1 MPDLKTAITE
11 VVTGLGMCG
20 ADDVGSAFTCRPHA
34 LQNVSDDDWRSLHD
48 AWTAG
53 SHRDLF
59 VASFMN
65 GRAFLHAQDALRGRP
80 PIIVEW
86 RGPHRSVGDEA
97 VPADL
102 RVDHVY
108 LVSCKYLSRIVV
120 NASPEHLFDR
130 QLKGGHGQRS
140 RGNWFQAI
148 APDEHAALYET
159 VRAASAIDLPHD
171 VTALN
176 ADQRRELAHSF
187 ERGSA
192 WPGDGAERYAA
203 MVARVATESARRWRA
218 AVGAKAESMLWRLL
232 RIGSAPYF
240 VLGASPK
247 GFTRFR
253 IATPWDWRQQFE
265 LRAFDIEARA
275 GGQPMVEWNAVV
287 RRRDVADSRNMLVS
301 GHVEIRWSHGRFC
314 GPPEAKVYLDT
325 PHAEVP
331 GYFPLDERPPPSP

>member
-1 MPDLKTAITE
+1 MADLKTAITE

-20 ADDVGSAFTCRPHA
+20 ADDVESALSDRPPA
-34 LQNVSDDDWRSLHD
+34 LHNVGDDDWQRMRD
-48 AWTAG
+48 AWDAG
-53 SHRDLF
+53 AHRDLF
-59 VASFMN
+59 VASWMN
-65 GRAFLHAQDALRGRP
+65 GQAFLHARDALRGRAP
-80 PIIVEW
+80 LVVEW

-130 QLKGGHGQRS
+130 VLKGGHGQRAG
-140 RGNWFQAI
+140 GNWFHEI
-148 APDEHAALYET
+148 APDEHAALYRA
-159 VRAASAIDLPHD
+159 VRDALGPHLPLD
-171 VTALN
+171 VTELN
-176 ADQRRELAHSF
+176 ADQRRDIAHSF
-187 ERGSA
+187 ERGGT
-192 WPGDGAERYAA
+192 WPGAGEALYAQL
-203 MVARVATESARRWRA
+203 VERVATESALRWRA
-218 AVGAKAESMLWRLL
+218 AIDSKAESMLWRLL

-240 VLGASPK
+240 VLGASSK

-253 IATPWDWRQQFE
+253 IATPWDWRQHFE
-265 LRAFDIEARA
+265 LRRFDVEARA
-275 GGQPMVEWNAVV
+275 GGQPMVAWDAVV
-287 RRRDVADSRNMLVS
+287 RGRVDNEERAVR

-331 GYFPLDERPPPSP
+331 GYFALD

>member
-1 MPDLKTAITE
+1 VADLKTAITE

-20 ADDVGSAFTCRPHA
+20 PDDIGAALTCRPGA
-34 LQNVSDDDWRSLHD
+34 LQNVSDADWDRIRD
-48 AWTAG
+48 AWSAG
-53 SHRDLF
+53 AHRDLF
-59 VASFMN
+59 VASWMN
-65 GRAFLHAQDALRGRP
+65 GQAFLRAQDALRGRP
-80 PIIVEW
+80 PLIVEW
-86 RGPHRSVGDEA
+86 RGPHRTVGDEA

-130 QLKGGHGQRS
+130 VLKGGHGQRS
-140 RGNWFQAI
+140 AGNWFHEI
-148 APDEHAALYET
+148 APQEHAALYAEVRDT
-159 VRAASAIDLPHD
+159 VDDALPAD

-176 ADQRRELAHSF
+176 AEQRRELAHSF

-192 WPGDGAERYAA
+192 WPGNGDALYAA
-203 MVARVATESARRWRA
+203 LVERVARDSARRWRA
-218 AVGAKAESMLWRLL
+218 AIDSKAEAMLWRLL

-253 IATPWDWRQQFE
+253 IATPWDWRQHFE
-265 LRAFDIEARA
+265 LRKFDVEART
-275 GGQPMVEWNAVV
+275 GGQPMVDWDAIV
-287 RRRDVADSRNMLVS
+287 RRRVDDTEIPVR
-301 GHVEIRWSHGRFC
+301 GHVEVRWSHGRFC

-325 PHAEVP
+325 PHSEVP
-331 GYFPLDERPPPSP
+331 GYFALD

>member
-1 MPDLKTAITE
+1 VADLKTAITE
-11 VVTGLGMCG
+11 IVTGLGMCG
-20 ADDVGSAFTCRPHA
+20 EDELAIALDRRPPA
-34 LQNVSDDDWRSLHD
+34 LQNVGDDEWQRLRD
-48 AWTAG
+48 AWIDG

-59 VASFMN
+59 VASWMN
-65 GRAFLHAQDALRGRP
+65 GQAFLRARAALRGRP
-80 PIIVEW
+80 PLVVEW

-130 QLKGGHGQRS
+130 LLKGGHGRRS
-140 RGNWFQAI
+140 SGNWFQEI
-148 APDEHAALYET
+148 APDEHEALYAT
-159 VRAASAIDLPHD
+159 VRDTLDPTLPAD
-171 VTALN
+171 VTALTVH
-176 ADQRRELAHSF
+176 QRRALAHSF

-192 WPGDGAERYAA
+192 WPGDGDKLYAA
-203 MVARVATESARRWRA
+203 LVDRVAEESARRWRA
-218 AVGAKAESMLWRLL
+218 SIDVKAEAMLWRLL

-253 IATPWDWRQQFE
+253 VATPWDWRQHFE
-265 LRAFDIEARA
+265 LRKFDADARA
-275 GGQPMVEWNAVV
+275 GGQPMVAWEAVV
-287 RRRDVADSRNMLVS
+287 RRREDQIETTVG

-331 GYFPLDERPPPSP
+331 GYFSLD